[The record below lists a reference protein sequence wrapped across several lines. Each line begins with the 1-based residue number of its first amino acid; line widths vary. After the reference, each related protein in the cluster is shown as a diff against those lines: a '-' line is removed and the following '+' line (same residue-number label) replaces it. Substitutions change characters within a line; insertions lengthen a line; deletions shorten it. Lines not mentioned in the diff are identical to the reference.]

1 MNFSNIG
8 FTEILILLLVFVLF
22 FGARR
27 IPEIG
32 ASIGK
37 GIREFKNSLR
47 EQPEDDERLSPPSP
61 TSGSVPSRGDGE
73 PKRLSQ

>member
-1 MNFSNIG
+1 MNFGNIG

-47 EQPEDDERLSPPSP
+47 DGGETDEARPVAPPQP
-61 TSGSVPSRGDGE
+61 GASVPGGDGE
-73 PKRLSQ
+73 PKRLNH